1 MITKKNQ
8 QKLTFF
14 IILLFN
20 SLDVYPVRSRAR
32 LRVGVLLLTKKL
44 VSI

>member
-20 SLDVYPVRSRAR
+20 SLGAYPIRSRAR
-32 LRVGVLLLTKKL
+32 LRARPTSNGVD
-44 VSI
+44 IAF